1 MGELSEKAFPFD
13 SEKDNLGN
21 NDREYFA
28 DDFARYFRSFISSGT
43 FMRKADNLQIMAND
57 DMTVTLRPG
66 SMIIDGYKYD
76 NVSDIIIPIEPAD
89 GVMNRIDRI
98 AITWIKEE
106 RDIHV
111 TIQKG
116 QYSYTPIV
124 PECRRTEEYKDYV
137 VADIYIAAG
146 AISITQDNITD
157 QRLNTE
163 VCGLAIAFCMIDTK
177 MIFDQLQAFYQK
189 VVAESNEWKEAKKV
203 AWETWFANIKDQLSG
218 DVAGNLQGQIGV
230 LENLETKAKGN
241 LVEAINEAV
250 NSVPE
255 IDTLDT
261 LEEIEANTNEGQIA
275 GALAVKEL
283 LMNYLVAEDGTRFR
297 YGVTTDGKPGY
308 IITDE
313 DGADAVIPFNY
324 KKNDFEIV
332 DSNTY
337 IFSQTYKQV
346 KAISLYYSGESDAGI
361 TYIGNGSIA
370 YQYNTLRGYGS
381 VKYISNVSVGDKI
394 IFSGNHYS
402 FLNYVYMSND

>member
-13 SEKDNLGN
+13 SEKDSLGN

-43 FMRKADNLQIMAND
+43 FMQKADNLQVMAND

-124 PECRRTEEYKDYV
+124 PECRRTEEHKDYV

-230 LENLETKAKGN
+230 LDNLETQTKDN
-241 LVEAINEAV
+241 LVEAINEAI
-250 NSVPE
+250 NNVPE

-261 LEEIEANTNEGQIA
+261 LEEIEANTNEGAIA
-275 GALAVKEL
+275 GALAVNEL
-283 LMNYLVAEDGTRFR
+283 LTDYLTAEDGTRFR
-297 YGVTTDGKPGY
+297 FGVTADGKPGC
-308 IITDE
+308 IITDK
-313 DGADAVIPFNY
+313 DGADTVHPFNKY
-324 KKNDFEIV
+324 SGDVTQYIRLAGTQSTYTVIAPEANIV
-332 DSNTY
+332 W
-337 IFSQTYKQV
+337 
-346 KAISLYYSGESDAGI
+346 SLYGGGCSIQLDGVTKGATPNISTSRTSGTFIAKQGQVI
-361 TYIGNGSIA
+361 TAIAQYASGS
-370 YQYNTLRGYGS
+370 
-381 VKYISNVSVGDKI
+381 
-394 IFSGNHYS
+394 
-402 FLNYVYMSND
+402 YMNITEHFG